1 MKTNV
6 SVDLNDVGRNV
17 LACYIDGEPTK
28 RLATRKDI
36 NNFLSACIDAA
47 LDTTIQTPTVSEGPR
62 QKIPIQLEWES
73 PGEVER
79 QSEEDEIK
87 RLQNA
92 GFDDSY
98 IRGWMQVWRN
108 K

>member
-1 MKTNV
+1 
-6 SVDLNDVGRNV
+6 
-17 LACYIDGEPTK
+17 
-28 RLATRKDI
+28 
-36 NNFLSACIDAA
+36 
-47 LDTTIQTPTVSEGPR
+47 LDTTIQTPTVSKGP
-62 QKIPIQLEWES
+62 IA
-73 PGEVER
+73 VER

>member
-6 SVDLNDVGRNV
+6 SVDLDDVGRNV

-36 NNFLSACIDAA
+36 NNFLSGCIYAA
-47 LDTTIQTPTVSEGPR
+47 LQTPTVSE
-62 QKIPIQLEWES
+62 
-73 PGEVER
+73 ER